1 MSQDRLDQFLIARE
15 QMDVAWEAQKDE
27 AWSKAQKDPKLGMAL
42 RANKI
47 TKDQFAQM
55 VPAVLTL
62 PVARSIL
69 DSLISIEKWQL
80 EHSQC
85 AHPAEEATA
94 TPASSLASSK
104 PKTESCLGESSQ
116 HSNEDQSQTS
126 VTLNPF
132 VPRKFPVPQSK
143 TTGPSK

>member
-1 MSQDRLDQFLIARE
+1 MASKCPVTNVPLSILLPLAKMSQDRLDQFLIARE

-69 DSLISIEKWQL
+69 DSLIAIEKWQL

-85 AHPAEEATA
+85 APQAEEATA
-94 TPASSLASSK
+94 TPASSPASSK
-104 PKTESCLGESSQ
+104 PKTESCLG
-116 HSNEDQSQTS
+116 
-126 VTLNPF
+126 
-132 VPRKFPVPQSK
+132 K
-143 TTGPSK
+143 